1 MTAELR
7 MVSVVAVELFTTAA
21 AEKCAAV
28 FLEKWGARARPSPL
42 ERLYCHV
49 GRKRDR
55 VYRIASN
62 GEQLDVI
69 VGDTGFSIATVAYM
83 GAFDFSATAVHG
95 ALQARKETNQRLI
108 ERRVE
113 GLLCELLTTL
123 NENRQRGLGEVWP
136 TYAFTFFVLAG
147 DGPLES
153 AQRDALKVLAEPSLI
168 NFDDTSEG
176 TLEGALARVE
186 RPVLDRICD
195 VDMSVASEVYV
206 TWSTIA
212 AYTDRT
218 LAVSDDTQELL
229 SCLELRLQ
237 ALWNNCYSVSALAE
251 DVFDGRRWRRN
262 IEDIYI
268 GFARSLDDARSVL
281 TSTLSGRAADIFE
294 EMARTSKIEAEIR
307 KLENK
312 LVLLEKY
319 VQRARR
325 NRAEIYNR
333 FTELF
338 LFIVAATT
346 ILDAL
351 VGFPLFDLPRV
362 WEMAV
367 IVGGGG
373 AMLLLTLLLFLTRPT
388 E

>member
-1 MTAELR
+1 MAAEIRL
-7 MVSVVAVELFTTAA
+7 VSVVAVELFTTAA
-21 AEKCAAV
+21 AEKCATV
-28 FLEKWGARARPSPL
+28 FLEKWGERASPSPL
-42 ERLYCHV
+42 EGSYGHV
-49 GRKRDR
+49 GRRRDR
-55 VYRIASN
+55 IYRIARD
-62 GEQLDVI
+62 GDRLDVVI
-69 VGDTGFSIATVAYM
+69 GDTGFSVAKTAYL
-83 GAFDFSATAVHG
+83 GRFDFSASEVRRV
-95 ALQARKETNQRLI
+95 LQARKEVNQSLI
-108 ERRVE
+108 GRRVD

-136 TYAFTFFVLAG
+136 SYVFSFFVLDG
-147 DGPLES
+147 DGPLKDAE
-153 AQRDALKVLAEPSLI
+153 RDALKILAEPSLI

-186 RPVLDRICD
+186 RPALDRICD

-212 AYTDRT
+212 AYTDRALAARNDT
-218 LAVSDDTQELL
+218 LELL
-229 SCLELRLQ
+229 TCLELRLQ

-281 TSTLSGRAADIFE
+281 TSTLSGRAAGIFE
-294 EMARTSKIEAEIR
+294 EMSRTSKIEAEIR

-351 VGFPLFDLPRV
+351 VGFPLFDLPRF
-362 WEMAV
+362 WETVV
-367 IVGGGG
+367 IFGGGG
-373 AMLLLTLLLFLTRPT
+373 AMFLLALVLFLTRPT